1 MLMMDDA
8 RLLSRWCSTKGFA
21 KLHLFLRFPNQ
32 HLGRSCAGNL
42 KLKELPNYESL
53 QDLWECSLTKIV
65 NLHLGVGRVEIR
77 ICLPITLYIAIFT
90 WYYQIQKEKH
100 DSSWRVTREQ
110 CNCNFH
116 INKSLA
122 VAEPQFYCFPVFSG
136 CGQQLLVHMSSWRG
150 PHTFGESS
158 SCWRHSYPSDL
169 GQQL

>member
-8 RLLSRWCSTKGFA
+8 HLLSRWCSTKGFA

-77 ICLPITLYIAIFT
+77 ICLPITLYIAISHDITKYRRKSMIQVGGLPGNNATATFT
-90 WYYQIQKEKH
+90 
-100 DSSWRVTREQ
+100 STR
-110 CNCNFH
+110 
-116 INKSLA
+116 A
-122 VAEPQFYCFPVFSG
+122 
-136 CGQQLLVHMSSWRG
+136 
-150 PHTFGESS
+150 
-158 SCWRHSYPSDL
+158 
-169 GQQL
+169 